1 MQYKKSIKYDY
12 SASIIHDRLNRTYMV
27 HVGSSYSYGM
37 PTPTVFVLDG
47 GGGHWTVPELLF
59 ESKRFIPALHHL
71 LIADHS

>member
-47 GGGHWTVPELLF
+47 GGVFWTVPELLF
-59 ESKRFIPALHHL
+59 ESNKLIPALQQML
-71 LIADHS
+71 KKG